1 MQKRTSKKAISLIIL
16 ATVLFAPT
24 TALAY
29 LLPEDVLRGNDLYIP
44 PRNRDTRD
52 VVERQAYNSAER
64 RKEEWGVEYER
75 QHPTPP
81 EPEPVVAGE
90 EEKGE
95 GAAMMLTSDAMELL
109 RTVRLLERVD
119 QQQALRHEGAP
130 PLAPTGAPA
139 VLAAMAIVS
148 AAGWTV
154 LKSGRKKAW
163 TSRKIK

>member
-1 MQKRTSKKAISLIIL
+1 MQKQTSTKAISLMIL
-16 ATVLFAPT
+16 ATILFVPA

-29 LLPEDVLRGNDLYIP
+29 LLPEEVLQGNEMYTP
-44 PRNRDTRD
+44 PRNRDMKD
-52 VVERQAYNSAER
+52 VVERQAYNSATR
-64 RKEEWGVEYER
+64 RKEEYDIEYER

-81 EPEPVVAGE
+81 EPEVVAE
-90 EEKGE
+90 ETDDKKS

-119 QQQALRHEGAP
+119 QQQALKHTGAP

-139 VLAAMAIVS
+139 ILSAMAIMS

-154 LKSGRKKAW
+154 LRSGKKKAW
-163 TSRKIK
+163 TSRKIN

>member
-1 MQKRTSKKAISLIIL
+1 MQKQTSKKAISLIIL

-44 PRNRDTRD
+44 PRNRDTKD

-64 RKEEWGVEYER
+64 RKEEWEIEYER

-81 EPEPVVAGE
+81 EPEPIAAE
-90 EEKGE
+90 EDKKE

-119 QQQALRHEGAP
+119 QQQALRHTGAP

-154 LKSGRKKAW
+154 LKSGRKKVW
-163 TSRKIK
+163 TSRKI